1 MGSCC
6 GKDSSKPSENS
17 SMDGDDGVPSMR
29 HIENEILARTTT
41 FSRSENINKSIECC
55 LNNEIIKLKLFLILL
70 QISKHLV
77 ILHAPYSKQDRGGN
91 FCGTLAEVSEKE
103 NGLVIVGEN
112 NVVHVGLDAIGEE

>member
-1 MGSCC
+1 M
-6 GKDSSKPSENS
+6 
-17 SMDGDDGVPSMR
+17 
-29 HIENEILARTTT
+29 
-41 FSRSENINKSIECC
+41 
-55 LNNEIIKLKLFLILL
+55 ILL